1 MSSMPPEPSPG
12 GAGTSPASGAVVLVE
27 GYRVDHAEIPQQY
40 RRSLREYVG
49 ALARALRSRPGSSLA
64 VTLVGHTDS
73 TGTEHHNTVLG
84 LNRAL
89 GVQRAME
96 TLMPQDVA
104 AQVRYHSL
112 SGGENAP
119 VAPNATVRDRAR
131 NRRVEVRGVLTLP
144 VVPKQKPPPSRTRL
158 EPPPLLSPPCQKFE
172 KAKTVFGAKYKV
184 LIELE
189 SVTSLHFPKSG
200 RPTLQPAEPGGY
212 AVASID
218 AVAEAILGKV
228 QGDVLEKVLGPELA
242 EGWGAVFEQV
252 STLSTLEQQ
261 RRYDEMSGNPSGP
274 AARRMHRLLVAEQVA
289 KAEGAQNWI
298 GRAYELVDLMEKYQR
313 LLTDCEESRGTQRRT
328 PTMGPTPPE
337 YLRRREPNS

>member
-1 MSSMPPEPSPG
+1 MGSMAPEPAAS
-12 GAGTSPASGAVVLVE
+12 GAGTSAASGAVVLVE
-27 GYRVDHAEIPQQY
+27 GYRVDHDEIPQQY

-49 ALARALRSRPGSSLA
+49 ALARALRSRPGSSL
-64 VTLVGHTDS
+64 VITLVGHTDS
-73 TGTEHHNTVLG
+73 SGTERHNTVLG

-104 AQVRYHSL
+104 AQVRYNSR

-119 VAPNATVRDRAR
+119 VAPNTTVRDRAR

-144 VVPKQKPPPSRTRL
+144 VAPKPKPQRTRR
-158 EPPPLLSPPCQKFE
+158 EPPPLLSAPCQRFE
-172 KAKTVFGAKYKV
+172 RAKGVFGAKYKV

-189 SVTSLHFPKSG
+189 SVTTMHFPKSG

-212 AVASID
+212 GVASID
-218 AVAEAILGKV
+218 AVAKGILGKV
-228 QGDVLEKVLGPELA
+228 QGDVLREVLGEELA
-242 EGWGAVFEQV
+242 QSAGVVYKQV
-252 STLSTLEQQ
+252 STLSELEQQ
-261 RRYDEMSGNPSGP
+261 SRYDEMSGNPNGP

-289 KAEGAQNWI
+289 KAEGAYNWT

-313 LLTDCEESRGTQRRT
+313 LLTDCEESRGTRREP
-328 PTMGPTPPE
+328 PTMRRVAE
-337 YLRRREPNS
+337 YLRRSEPSG